1 MIFLPRLALLL
12 SVLVGGASLAA
23 WAQSSEGAYSL
34 NLELWVDGERQR
46 IDQDL
51 VVTGSPSVLKT
62 NAGYRFEFSLSELND
77 AFAPEDTFWL
87 NIELYEQD
95 PTDLEWVFVMDTVL
109 GAALGRPQTFSLAGS
124 DQPVTKR
131 NAALYLIVEV
141 DKK

>member
-34 NLELWVDGERQR
+34 NLELWVDGERRR
-46 IDQDL
+46 IDQHL
-51 VVTGSPSVLKT
+51 VMTESPSVLET

-95 PTDLEWVFVMDTVL
+95 PTDLDWVFVMDTVL
-109 GAALGRPQTFSLAGS
+109 GAALGRPQTFSLAGAE
-124 DQPVTKR
+124 QPVTKR